1 MEDLKVT
8 DFTVGDAFELEAGG
22 AVHTLRVEVVEE
34 LPQRVREAGAFRLLF
49 AGPAQ
54 PVLEQAIY
62 TFRGSRRSDDI
73 FIVPVA
79 ADASAVHYE
88 AIFN

>member
-1 MEDLKVT
+1 
-8 DFTVGDAFELEAGG
+8 
-22 AVHTLRVEVVEE
+22 
-34 LPQRVREAGAFRLLF
+34 
-49 AGPAQ
+49 
-54 PVLEQAIY
+54 VLEQAIY

-79 ADASAVHYE
+79 ADAAAVRYE